1 MECHD
6 AKLLLTFTQ
15 RKSEDVDAAERAA
28 LDQHLGACPDCAAFA
43 QVDAKIDAAFSKVML
58 DVPVPADLQKKIMQ
72 RVTAQQPV
80 RPWKW
85 MAAAAVLLGVCIGG
99 AVWYQQL
106 PENLVFADVENQIV
120 QADASAVQQYLKG
133 QGVDV
138 SIPTDFDYRYL
149 QHADVVHFHGRR
161 VAKLTFA
168 HNGRPSSAT
177 VLILPKSQFHMD
189 EAKDFR
195 EADHP
200 STTTILIRHS
210 ADGGFVYVVYCR
222 GDIAFLQSRAIG

>member
-1 MECHD
+1 
-6 AKLLLTFTQ
+6 L
-15 RKSEDVDAAERAA
+15 
-28 LDQHLGACPDCAAFA
+28 
-43 QVDAKIDAAFSKVML
+43 ML
-58 DVPVPADLQKKIMQ
+58 DVPVPADLQKKIMK
-72 RVTAQQPV
+72 RLTVEKPAPS
-80 RPWKW
+80 WKW

-99 AVWYQQL
+99 AVWYQQMRVD
-106 PENLVFADVENQIV
+106 LVFEDLQSQIV
-120 QADASAVQQYLKG
+120 QEWEPSAVQEYLKE

-149 QHADVVHFHGRR
+149 QHADVVQFHGRR

-168 HNGRPSSAT
+168 HPGRPSSAT
-177 VLILPKSQFHMD
+177 VLILPKNLFHMD

-210 ADGGFVYVVYCR
+210 ADARFVYVVYCR
-222 GDIAFLQSRAIG
+222 GDIAFLQNRAIG